1 MANLKGSGKG
11 GRKRIH
17 GDGDEKERMKRS
29 YNLLVAGKKKINFF
43 IPEEVYQQLLR
54 LEEESGHKFHSD
66 FLKELL
72 DSYERMTQV
81 IKIVNE
87 NEKK

>member
-29 YNLLVAGKKKINFF
+29 YSLLMVGKKKINFF
-43 IPEEVYQQLLR
+43 IPEEVYQQLVR
-54 LEEESGHKFHSD
+54 LEEESGNKFHSD

-72 DSYERMTQV
+72 DSYERMNKV
-81 IKIVNE
+81 IEIVNVKG
-87 NEKK
+87 EK